1 MEAKTTAL
9 EAVEMAAFQLI
20 SLSGDALDCY
30 FEALHQHKA
39 GNIAESERCMEKGEA
54 QMHKAHKIQTDF
66 ISEEASGNCP
76 PYSLVMVHAQDYMMN
91 TITIKKLV
99 EEMMD
104 MYDYVN
110 QKTGL

>member
-1 MEAKTTAL
+1 MEEKTTAL
-9 EAVEMAAFQLI
+9 EAVELAAFQLI
-20 SLSGDALDCY
+20 SLSGDAIDCY
-30 FEALHQHKA
+30 FEALRHHKT
-39 GNIAESERCMEKGEA
+39 GNIPEREACMAKGEE

-91 TITIKKLV
+91 TIIIKKLV
-99 EEMMD
+99 EEMME

-110 QKTGL
+110 QRTDS